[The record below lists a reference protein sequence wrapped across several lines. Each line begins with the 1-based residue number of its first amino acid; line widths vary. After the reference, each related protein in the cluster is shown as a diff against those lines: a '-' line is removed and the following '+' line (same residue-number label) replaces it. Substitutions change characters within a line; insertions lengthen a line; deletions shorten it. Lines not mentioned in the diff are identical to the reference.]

1 MNVLVVEDDSHVASY
16 LTQLLSKWGHRV
28 EVAETGK
35 EALSKAWQNE
45 FPLVLLDIFLPD
57 IEGYNLIPELKEIL
71 PEINVVTMTGHN
83 TRELEANVRTKGI
96 AYYLIKPLE
105 LDHLKIIVE
114 HISNM
119 NTEESGEKIWKN

>member
-1 MNVLVVEDDSHVASY
+1 MNILVVEDDSQVASY
-16 LTQLLSKWGHRV
+16 LTQLINKWGHRV
-28 EVAETGK
+28 EIAKTGK
-35 EALSKAWQNE
+35 EALSKARQNK

-57 IEGYNLIPELKEIL
+57 IEGYNLIPDLKEIL
-71 PEINVVTMTGHN
+71 PEVNIVTMTGHN
-83 TRELEANVRTKGI
+83 TKELETKVRTKGI

-119 NTEESGEKIWKN
+119 NTKELGEQLW